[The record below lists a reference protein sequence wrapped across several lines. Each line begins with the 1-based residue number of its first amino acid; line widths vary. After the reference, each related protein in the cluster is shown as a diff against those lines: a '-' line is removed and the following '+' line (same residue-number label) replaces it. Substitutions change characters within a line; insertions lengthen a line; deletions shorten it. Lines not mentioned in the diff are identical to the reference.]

1 MDNNTIPAPLA
12 PNNTL
17 QYQYTSEFMLQHRL
31 TLDTIYD
38 ISERYNQNMHG
49 YTTTMREYMRINPTS
64 STVISHY
71 NQNIQGFNTN
81 MRELIRSLQ
90 TSQATT
96 SRSLQPPRFGRSNN
110 LPRAARAST
119 ARTAPSHENV
129 NAVPRAE
136 GAPRI
141 PGATSPIPAST
152 TVADNMWLFT
162 YLLQPTE
169 QDILPLTAEE
179 ISSATRTYGY
189 TSELSVDLSGN
200 QCPISLDHFQ
210 VGDVICKINGC
221 GHAFKRRAL
230 MQWFRRS
237 SSCPVCRYNVRQ
249 PVNNTD
255 HVNQPETTGETEL
268 SQSLNQ
274 LIRTWLEGALNS
286 NANSNTNM
294 YQFDIS
300 MNMVNNLGRTNTEE
314 PSIPDDDSNVENDE
328 SEDINGDLSVD

>member
-12 PNNTL
+12 PDDTL
-17 QYQYTSEFMLQHRL
+17 QDQYTSEFMRQHRL

-38 ISERYNQNMHG
+38 MAVHYNQSVHE
-49 YTTTMREYMRINPTS
+49 YTTGMREYMVSNDVS
-64 STVISHY
+64 STVVSQY
-71 NQNIQGFNTN
+71 NQNIHGFNTN

-96 SRSLQPPRFGRSNN
+96 SRSLQQARFGRSSNP
-110 LPRAARAST
+110 PRAGRAPTVRST
-119 ARTAPSHENV
+119 PLQPDTNPPMPA
-129 NAVPRAE
+129 
-136 GAPRI
+136 
-141 PGATSPIPAST
+141 ATSPIRAST

-169 QDILPLTAEE
+169 QNTSPLTAEE
-179 ISSATRTYGY
+179 ISSSTRTYGY
-189 TSELSVDLSGN
+189 TAELSVDLSGN

-255 HVNQPETTGETEL
+255 PVNQPETTGETDL

-274 LIRTWLEGALNS
+274 LMRTWLEGALNQNS
-286 NANSNTNM
+286 NANANM
-294 YQFDIS
+294 FQFDIS
-300 MNMVNNLGRTNTEE
+300 MNIVDNAGRTHTEE
-314 PSIPDDDSNVENDE
+314 ASMPGNESTIEHDD
-328 SEDINGDLSVD
+328 SEDINDDLSVD

>member
-1 MDNNTIPAPLA
+1 MDNNTIPISHAPD
-12 PNNTL
+12 NTN
-17 QYQYTSEFMLQHRL
+17 QYRYTSEFMRQHRL

-38 ISERYNQNMHG
+38 MAVHYNQNIHE
-49 YTTTMREYMRINPTS
+49 YTRSMREYMGSNNIAFTS
-64 STVISHY
+64 VSQY
-71 NQNIQGFNTN
+71 NQNIQGFNAN

-96 SRSLQPPRFGRSNN
+96 ARSLQHTRFERSNN
-110 LPRAARAST
+110 TQRAGRAPT
-119 ARTAPSHENV
+119 ARTAPSRENV
-129 NAVPRAE
+129 NAVPLTEA
-136 GAPRI
+136 ALPM
-141 PGATSPIPAST
+141 PAATSPIRAPT

-169 QDILPLTAEE
+169 QDISPLTAEE
-179 ISSATRTYGY
+179 ISTATRTYGY
-189 TSELSVDLSGN
+189 TAELSVDLSGN

-249 PVNNTD
+249 PVNNTGP
-255 HVNQPETTGETEL
+255 VNQPETTGETDL

-274 LIRTWLEGALNS
+274 LMRTWLEGALNQS
-286 NANSNTNM
+286 SNTNANM
-294 YQFDIS
+294 FQFDIS
-300 MNMVNNLGRTNTEE
+300 MNIVDNVGRTEAA
-314 PSIPDDDSNVENDE
+314 DDDSTIENDD

>member
-1 MDNNTIPAPLA
+1 MDNNTIPAQLTPD
-12 PNNTL
+12 NTT
-17 QYQYTSEFMLQHRL
+17 QEQYTGEFMRQHRL

-38 ISERYNQNMHG
+38 MSVHYNQTVHE
-49 YTTTMREYMRINPTS
+49 YTTSMREYMGSNNYS
-64 STVISHY
+64 STVISQY
-71 NQNIQGFNTN
+71 NHNIQGFNTN

-96 SRSLQPPRFGRSNN
+96 ARSLQQPRFGRSSNP
-110 LPRAARAST
+110 PRSTRAPT
-119 ARTAPSHENV
+119 ARFPPTQHLRTESAPPMP
-129 NAVPRAE
+129 A
-136 GAPRI
+136 
-141 PGATSPIPAST
+141 ATSPIRSPT

-169 QDILPLTAEE
+169 QDTSPLTAEE

-189 TSELSVDLSGN
+189 TAELSVDLSGN

-255 HVNQPETTGETEL
+255 PVNQPETTGETDL

-274 LIRTWLEGALNS
+274 LIRTWLEGAINS
-286 NANSNTNM
+286 NSNTNM

-300 MNMVNNLGRTNTEE
+300 TNIINNAGRTEE
-314 PSIPDDDSNVENDE
+314 ASIPDNNSTIENDDN
-328 SEDINGDLSVD
+328 EDINDDLSVD

>member
-1 MDNNTIPAPLA
+1 MDNNTIPASLTHDYT
-12 PNNTL
+12 N
-17 QYQYTSEFMLQHRL
+17 QDQYTGEFMRQHRL

-38 ISERYNQNMHG
+38 MAVHYNQSVQE
-49 YTTTMREYMRINPTS
+49 YTTGMREYMGSNYVS
-64 STVISHY
+64 STVVSQY
-71 NQNIQGFNTN
+71 NQNIHGFNTN

-90 TSQATT
+90 TSQTTT
-96 SRSLQPPRFGRSNN
+96 SRSLQQIRSNRASN
-110 LPRAARAST
+110 PPRAARAPT
-119 ARTAPSHENV
+119 ARSPSVQH
-129 NAVPRAE
+129 PRAE
-136 GAPRI
+136 GAP
-141 PGATSPIPAST
+141 PMPAATSPILAST

-162 YLLQPTE
+162 YLLQPTD
-169 QDILPLTAEE
+169 QNTSPLTAEE

-189 TSELSVDLSGN
+189 TAELSVDLSGN

-255 HVNQPETTGETEL
+255 PVNQPETTGETDL

-274 LIRTWLEGALNS
+274 LMRTWLEGALN
-286 NANSNTNM
+286 ANM

-300 MNMVNNLGRTNTEE
+300 MNIVDNAGMTEE
-314 PSIPDDDSNVENDE
+314 ASIPGNE
-328 SEDINGDLSVD
+328 STIEHEDINDDLSVD

>member
-1 MDNNTIPAPLA
+1 MDNNTIPVPLT
-12 PNNTL
+12 PDNTL
-17 QYQYTSEFMLQHRL
+17 QDQYTNEFMRQHRL

-38 ISERYNQNMHG
+38 MSVHYNQSVHE
-49 YTTTMREYMRINPTS
+49 YTTGMREYMGSNDVS
-64 STVISHY
+64 STVLSQY
-71 NQNIQGFNTN
+71 NQNIHGFNTN

-90 TSQATT
+90 TSQTTT
-96 SRSLQPPRFGRSNN
+96 SRSLQQIRSNRASN
-110 LPRAARAST
+110 PPRAARAPT
-119 ARTAPSHENV
+119 ARTNSSRENV

-136 GAPRI
+136 GAP
-141 PGATSPIPAST
+141 PMPAATSPIRAST

-169 QDILPLTAEE
+169 QDISPLTAEE

-221 GHAFKRRAL
+221 GHTFKRRAL
-230 MQWFRRS
+230 VQWFRRS

-249 PVNNTD
+249 PVNNSD
-255 HVNQPETTGETEL
+255 PVNQPETTGETDL

-274 LIRTWLEGALNS
+274 LMRTWLEGALN
-286 NANSNTNM
+286 ANSNTNANM

-300 MNMVNNLGRTNTEE
+300 MNIVDNAGMTEE
-314 PSIPDDDSNVENDE
+314 ASIPGNESTVEHEDG
-328 SEDINGDLSVD
+328 EDINDDLSVD